1 MTVASS
7 LTAFQAH
14 LSRGVPAQSLA
25 LFRIAFGALL
35 LWDCWRFIAHGRI
48 WRYWIQ
54 PEFHFSYPGFDW
66 VRPLPEPWIQIAWLG
81 VGLAA
86 ALVMLG
92 LFYRLAIVAL
102 TLLFGWFF
110 LLDAAEYLNHFYL
123 VLLYAVLLCFLP
135 AARIWSLD
143 ALIRPAPDRRVP
155 AAAVF
160 ILQAQTEIV
169 LLYAGLVKLTPDW
182 LRGEPLGL
190 WLRDR
195 VEGLWLAPL
204 FQPDWVIVA
213 ACWGVIALHVLGA
226 PLLMWRKTR
235 LAVFLVY
242 CVFHCANAWFFN
254 IGIFPWL
261 TIAATTIFFAPDWPS
276 HLVSRLRGQA
286 AAPMAPAA
294 PRAPLPRIALLAMA
308 LWIAVQLVAPIRGA
322 LFDSEIRWSGDGHRF
337 SWRMRIYDRAAEGVF
352 ILADHQTGQF
362 WEIEP
367 TQFLTPRQADKM
379 LVRADLIHQFA
390 NHLADLWRAQGHEVA
405 VYAEICK
412 SLNGRPCQ
420 YYIAPGTDLT
430 QVRVD
435 PLRADPWVLPLEE
448 PAWGVA
454 DNRRLYGPG
463 G

>member
-1 MTVASS
+1 MTVATS

-35 LWDCWRFIAHGRI
+35 LWDCWRFIAHERV

-92 LFYRLAIVAL
+92 LFYRLAIVVL
-102 TLLFGWFF
+102 TLLFAWFF

-308 LWIAVQLVAPIRGA
+308 LWIAVQLAAPIRGA

-352 ILADHQTGQF
+352 ILADHRSGQF
-362 WEIEP
+362 WEVEP
-367 TQFLTPRQADKM
+367 TEFLTPRQADKM

-420 YYIAPGTDLT
+420 YFIAPGTDLT

-454 DNRRLYGPG
+454 DNRRLYGIG